1 MTPPLRRATIRTAF
15 PDEESASVVASAL
28 LPDNTEEMSTR
39 VESSSRGADGTHRAA
54 VVTTIE
60 RETTGGLQ
68 ATVDDYVVNLD
79 VAHTVAQHGRT
90 TARPGVSN
98 SAAAENDTL
107 ESSSD
112 SASNEMSRSTS
123 TSDSRSDT
131 QHYE

>member
-1 MTPPLRRATIRTAF
+1 MKPPYRRATIRTAF
-15 PDEESASVVASAL
+15 SDEESASVVASAL

-39 VESSSRGADGTHRAA
+39 VEPSSGTDDGRAA

-90 TARPGVSN
+90 TARPGASN
-98 SAAAENDTL
+98 SAAAEYDTL
-107 ESSSD
+107 ESSPDSVSD
-112 SASNEMSRSTS
+112 EMSRSAS

>member
-15 PDEESASVVASAL
+15 PDAESASVVAAAL
-28 LPDNTEEMSTR
+28 SPDNTEEMSTR
-39 VESSSRGADGTHRAA
+39 VEPSSTGDDSDAA

-98 SAAAENDTL
+98 SAAAEKDTL
-107 ESSSD
+107 ESAPDSS
-112 SASNEMSRSTS
+112 SNEVSRSTS

>member
-1 MTPPLRRATIRTAF
+1 MKPPYRRATIRTAF
-15 PDEESASVVASAL
+15 SDEESASVVASAL

-39 VESSSRGADGTHRAA
+39 VEPSSGTDDGRAA

-90 TARPGVSN
+90 TARPGASN
-98 SAAAENDTL
+98 SAAAESDTL
-107 ESSSD
+107 ESSPDSVSD
-112 SASNEMSRSTS
+112 EMSRSAS

>member
-28 LPDNTEEMSTR
+28 LPDNTEEMSMR
-39 VESSSRGADGTHRAA
+39 VESSSAGDTGQAA

-60 RETTGGLQ
+60 RDTTGGLQ

-90 TARPGVSN
+90 TTRPGASN
-98 SAAAENDTL
+98 SAAAENDVL
-107 ESSSD
+107 ESHPD
-112 SASNEMSRSTS
+112 SASNGVSRSTS